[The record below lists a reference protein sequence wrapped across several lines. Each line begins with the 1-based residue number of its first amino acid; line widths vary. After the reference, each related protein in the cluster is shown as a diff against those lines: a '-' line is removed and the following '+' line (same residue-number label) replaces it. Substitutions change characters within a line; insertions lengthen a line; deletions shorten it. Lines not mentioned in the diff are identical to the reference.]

1 MGPAGVTMRRRLA
14 IFVPIVLLAM
24 WVQLL
29 APVAAFRAVAAAVS
43 DPLTMA
49 TICSGMAS
57 PEDTSDTT
65 APHGANCCGFCSVNH
80 GVTVALDPPQAIHIV
95 LQRLYSRV
103 AWLEAEP
110 PLPPARFGS
119 HAQARAPPSNS

>member
-1 MGPAGVTMRRRLA
+1 MRRRLGL
-14 IFVPIVLLAM
+14 FVPIVLLSM

-29 APVAAFRAVAAAVS
+29 APVAAFRAFATAVS

-57 PEDTSDTT
+57 PDDASDTT

-80 GVTVALDPPQAIHIV
+80 GIAAALDPPPAIHVV
-95 LQRLYSRV
+95 LQRQYSLV
-103 AWLEAEP
+103 AWLEAEH
-110 PLPPARFGS
+110 PLPLARLGL
-119 HAQARAPPSNS
+119 HAQARAPPSIS